1 MAQVFFGF
9 DFAQPSFFGFDFAQ
23 PAKRLKLETRKKGD
37 GFESVPPFFYFDQK
51 FIQLLAVSD
60 D

>member
-9 DFAQPSFFGFDFAQ
+9 DFAQPV
-23 PAKRLKLETRKKGD
+23 KRLKLETRKKGD